1 MIPPHLDFKI
11 LKRRVSFEQ
20 VLTDKAL
27 LGQLRR
33 RTGRLVGPCPLH
45 RGDNPNAFV
54 IDLQKNLWRCFT
66 GCDAGGDVVEFL
78 RRLDGKTY
86 RQTAEYLARLA
97 RVLPPSVPPEPETP
111 LKSFRPFLHRLRL
124 QTDVNFLWKK
134 GILPETARRFEAG
147 LYRNQGF
154 LKGCIGVRLHNP
166 AGSPLGYAG
175 RRLDPQLAARFG
187 KWKFPPRLPR
197 NQLLF
202 NFHRIRSKLPTSTL
216 VLTECP
222 WSVMRLHQIDV
233 PAVAM
238 LGIHLSGP
246 QEQLLRSASRVVFL
260 FDGDSAGSKAA
271 AKLKPRIESFAEVA
285 IACVPHGLD
294 PDDLSDHKLRCAL
307 STAALTT
314 GP

>member
-1 MIPPHLDFKI
+1 MIPPHLDFQI

-97 RVLPPSVPPEPETP
+97 LALPASAPPRPPS
-111 LKSFRPFLHRLRL
+111 KSFRPFPHRIRL
-124 QTDVNFLWKK
+124 QADVDFLRKK
-134 GILPETARRFEAG
+134 GIQPETARRFEAG
-147 LYRNQGF
+147 LYRNKGF
-154 LKGCIGVRLHNP
+154 LQGCIGVRLHDP
-166 AGSPLGYAG
+166 SGSPLGYAG
-175 RRLDPQLAARFG
+175 RRLDSQLATRFG
-187 KWKFPPRLPR
+187 KWKFPSLLPR

-202 NFHRIRSKLPTSTL
+202 NFHRIRSRLPSATL

-233 PAVAM
+233 PAVAL
-238 LGIHLSGP
+238 LGLHLSEP
-246 QEQLLRSASRVVFL
+246 QEKLLRYASRVVLL
-260 FDGDSAGSKAA
+260 FDGDQPGSKAA
-271 AKLKPRIESFAEVA
+271 AKLQPRIDSFADVT
-285 IACVPHGLD
+285 IACLPHGLD
-294 PDDLSDHKLRCAL
+294 PDDLSDLELRSTL
-307 STAALTT
+307 SAAGLANC
-314 GP
+314 P

>member
-1 MIPPHLDFKI
+1 MIPPHLDFQI
-11 LKRRVSFEQ
+11 LKRRVSIEQ

-54 IDLQKNLWRCFT
+54 VDLQKNLWRCFT

-97 RVLPPSVPPEPETP
+97 LELPASPPPRPPS
-111 LKSFRPFLHRLRL
+111 KSFRPFPHRIRL
-124 QTDVNFLWKK
+124 QADVNFLRKK
-134 GILPETARRFEAG
+134 GIQPETARRFEAG

-154 LKGCIGVRLHNP
+154 LQGCIGVRLHDP
-166 AGSPLGYAG
+166 SGSPLGYAG
-175 RRLDPQLAARFG
+175 RRLDSQLAARFG
-187 KWKFPPRLPR
+187 KWKFPSLLPR

-202 NFHRIRSKLPTSTL
+202 NFHRIRSRLPTSTL

-233 PAVAM
+233 PAVAL

-246 QEQLLRSASRVVFL
+246 QEKLLRSASRLVL
-260 FDGDSAGSKAA
+260 MFDGDSAGSKAA
-271 AKLKPRIESFAEVA
+271 AKLKPRIASFAEVA
-285 IACVPHGLD
+285 IACVPHGSD
-294 PDDLSDHKLRCAL
+294 PDDLSDLELRRSL
-307 STAALTT
+307 STAGLTT